1 MGTDIVKIASSQGIW
16 ATLSVFLVFYI
27 LKTQEKRDIK
37 QDEREQNYQN
47 IVSKLTNKFN
57 IVDTIKKDLQEIK
70 EYMIQKKN
78 I

>member
-1 MGTDIVKIASSQGIW
+1 MEADIIKIASSQGLW

-27 LKTQEKRDIK
+27 LKTQEKRDLK
-37 QDEREQNYQN
+37 QDEREQNYQS

-70 EYMIQKKN
+70 NYMIQNKL
-78 I
+78 